1 MTATKAGSA
10 LQTLLSLYHMLS
22 ALQLMS
28 LISARSNMNVE
39 SAAAG

>member
-1 MTATKAGSA
+1 MTATEAGST
-10 LQTLLSLYHMLS
+10 LQTLLSLYHLLS

-28 LISARSNMNVE
+28 LILLGAMNVE